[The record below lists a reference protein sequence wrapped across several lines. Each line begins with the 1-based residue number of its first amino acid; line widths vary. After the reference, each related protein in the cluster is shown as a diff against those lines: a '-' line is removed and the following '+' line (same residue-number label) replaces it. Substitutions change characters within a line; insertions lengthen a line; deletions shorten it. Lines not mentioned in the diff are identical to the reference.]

1 MNRIFTVFLCLTLAL
16 SISCFAVVDPD
27 AYWYPINDTE
37 YGYDHDGYN
46 HDVAV
51 EMIREAGIDL
61 NADDY
66 FVYDGENYHFDNDAF
81 LRDYNALVIIEP
93 EPETSLPI
101 EDEVIPDPIPVPWPE
116 EIDNEVETIP
126 TENDF
131 TFPENANGLLDD
143 GLENG
148 LSEFPQMDIL
158 TSGSETETVIDH
170 TVYDLRGN
178 SSYSGDDAVFGLKSV
193 VRSIFGEY
201 TPNMTTTAVTE
212 TVDGEV
218 ITSLIDTVAHGTAGV
233 DWEYISGVF
242 IFGIMLY
249 CLFKLLGGIIT

>member
-1 MNRIFTVFLCLTLAL
+1 MNRFFTVFLCLTLAL
-16 SISCFAVVDPD
+16 SFSCFATVDPN

-61 NADDY
+61 NADNY
-66 FVYDGENYHFDNDAF
+66 FVYDGEKYHFDNDAF
-81 LRDYNALVIIEP
+81 MRDYNALVIVEP

-101 EDEVIPDPIPVPWPE
+101 EEETPDPTPVPWPE
-116 EIDNEVETIP
+116 DDITYDEVIFDLPLGETVL
-126 TENDF
+126 EN
-131 TFPENANGLLDD
+131 PENN
-143 GLENG
+143 LELELG
-148 LSEFPQMDIL
+148 
-158 TSGSETETVIDH
+158 ID
-170 TVYDLRGN
+170 TPVVYSVNDLRSDVPD
-178 SSYSGDDAVFGLKSV
+178 SSDLIGLKAV
-193 VRSIFGEY
+193 IRSIFGEY
-201 TPNMTTTAVTE
+201 TPNMTTTVVTE
-212 TVDGEV
+212 TVNGEV
-218 ITSLIDTVAHGTAGV
+218 ITSLIDTVANGTAGV

>member
-1 MNRIFTVFLCLTLAL
+1 MNRFFTVFLCLTLTL
-16 SISCFAVVDPD
+16 SISCLAVVDPD
-27 AYWYPINDTE
+27 AYWYPINETE

-66 FVYDGENYHFDNDAF
+66 FVYNGENYFFDNDAF
-81 LRDYNALVIIEP
+81 MRDYNSLVIVEP
-93 EPETSLPI
+93 EPDLTVPI
-101 EDEVIPDPIPVPWPE
+101 EEEETPDPMPVPWPE
-116 EIDNEVETIP
+116 DDVSNDEVISDLPLDETV
-126 TENDF
+126 
-131 TFPENANGLLDD
+131 
-143 GLENG
+143 LEN
-148 LSEFPQMDIL
+148 
-158 TSGSETETVIDH
+158 TESDPVLELGNDTPM
-170 TVYDLRGN
+170 VYSVNDLRSDG
-178 SSYSGDDAVFGLKSV
+178 SDGSDLIGLKAV
-193 VRSIFGEY
+193 IRSIFGEY

-218 ITSLIDTVAHGTAGV
+218 ITSLIDTVADGSAGV

>member
-1 MNRIFTVFLCLTLAL
+1 MNRFFTVFLCLTLTL
-16 SISCFAVVDPD
+16 SLSCFAVVDPD
-27 AYWYPINDTE
+27 AYWYPINETE

-66 FVYDGENYHFDNDAF
+66 FVYDGENYRFDNDAF
-81 LRDYNALVIIEP
+81 MRDYNALVTVEP
-93 EPETSLPI
+93 EPDVTVPI
-101 EDEVIPDPIPVPWPE
+101 EEEETPEPYPVEWPE
-116 EIDNEVETIP
+116 KEVLEDEIISDVSLDETVLENTEIDPV
-126 TENDF
+126 
-131 TFPENANGLLDD
+131 
-143 GLENG
+143 LELG
-148 LSEFPQMDIL
+148 IDTL
-158 TSGSETETVIDH
+158 TPM
-170 TVYDLRGN
+170 VYSVNDLRSGGSDSD
-178 SSYSGDDAVFGLKSV
+178 SSDLIGLKAV
-193 VRSIFGEY
+193 IRSIFGEY

-218 ITSLIDTVAHGTAGV
+218 ITSLIDTVANGTAGV

>member
-1 MNRIFTVFLCLTLAL
+1 MNRFFTVFLCLTLTL

-37 YGYDHDGYN
+37 YGYDHDGYY

-51 EMIREAGIDL
+51 EMISEAGIDL

-81 LRDYNALVIIEP
+81 LRDYNALVIVEP
-93 EPETSLPI
+93 EPEPLLPN
-101 EDEVIPDPIPVPWPE
+101 EEEVTPEPTPVPWPE
-116 EIDNEVETIP
+116 EDIINDENISDLPLNETVLENPETNLELELGIDNP
-126 TENDF
+126 
-131 TFPENANGLLDD
+131 G
-143 GLENG
+143 
-148 LSEFPQMDIL
+148 
-158 TSGSETETVIDH
+158 
-170 TVYDLRGN
+170 VYSVNDLRSDVPDG
-178 SSYSGDDAVFGLKSV
+178 SDLIGLKAV
-193 VRSIFGEY
+193 IRSIFGEY

-218 ITSLIDTVAHGTAGV
+218 ITSLIDTVAYGTAGV

>member
-1 MNRIFTVFLCLTLAL
+1 MNRFLTVFLCLTLTL

-37 YGYDHDGYN
+37 YGYDHVAYN

-66 FVYDGENYHFDNDAF
+66 FVYNGENYYFDNDAF
-81 LRDYNALVIIEP
+81 MRDYNSLVSVVSEPVETVPIEEVETP
-93 EPETSLPI
+93 EPT
-101 EDEVIPDPIPVPWPE
+101 PVPWPE
-116 EIDNEVETIP
+116 DDVSNDEIISDLPLDETV
-126 TENDF
+126 
-131 TFPENANGLLDD
+131 
-143 GLENG
+143 LEN
-148 LSEFPQMDIL
+148 
-158 TSGSETETVIDH
+158 TESDPVLELGNDTPM
-170 TVYDLRGN
+170 VYSVNDLRSDG
-178 SSYSGDDAVFGLKSV
+178 SDVSDLIGLKAV
-193 VRSIFGEY
+193 IRSIFGEY

-218 ITSLIDTVAHGTAGV
+218 ITSLIDTVADGTAGV

>member
-81 LRDYNALVIIEP
+81 LRDYNALVIVEP
-93 EPETSLPI
+93 DPESSLPI
-101 EDEVIPDPIPVPWPE
+101 EEEVMPEPTPVPWPE
-116 EIDNEVETIP
+116 EDIIYDENISDLPLDETVLENPETNLELELGIDNPV
-126 TENDF
+126 
-131 TFPENANGLLDD
+131 
-143 GLENG
+143 
-148 LSEFPQMDIL
+148 
-158 TSGSETETVIDH
+158 
-170 TVYDLRGN
+170 VYSVNDLRSDVPDG
-178 SSYSGDDAVFGLKSV
+178 SDLIGLKAV
-193 VRSIFGEY
+193 IRSIFGEY
-201 TPNMTTTAVTE
+201 TPNMTTTAITE

-218 ITSLIDTVAHGTAGV
+218 ITSLIDTVADGTAGV